1 MAEIMDIDVDTTDD
15 LDTTKYLELDVPET
29 KKEEAEVKAAPEIP
43 ELPEKY
49 RNKSVQD
56 VVKMHQEAEKLASRQ
71 AQEVGEVRRLADELL
86 KAQLNHKQPEKETA
100 KEVDFFENPQEAIR
114 QAVESNPKVIAAEQ
128 YTVQMQKEL
137 SRQKLAQKHPDLM
150 SVVQDGEFIEWV
162 KGSKVRMKLY
172 QEADQNFDFDSGD
185 ELLSTYKQIKAI
197 NVSRET
203 PKVSEI
209 EKESRK
215 QTAVAASVDTSGTN
229 ESTRKVYRRADL
241 MRLMTRDPARYEAM
255 SDEIYQAYAEGRVK

>member
-15 LDTTKYLELDVPET
+15 LDTTKDLELDVTEP
-29 KKEEAEVKAAPEIP
+29 KKEEPEVKAAPEIP

-100 KEVDFFENPQEAIR
+100 KEIDFFENPQEAIR
-114 QAVESNPKVIAAEQ
+114 RAVESNPKVIAAEQ
-128 YTVQMQKEL
+128 YTVQMQKDL
-137 SRQKLAQKHPDLM
+137 SRQKLAQKHPDM
-150 SVVQDGEFIEWV
+150 MNVVQDGEFIEWV
-162 KGSKVRMKLY
+162 KSSPVRMKLF

-185 ELLSTYKQIKAI
+185 ELLSTYKQLKSVK
-197 NVSRET
+197 NVPRE
-203 PKVSEI
+203 PVSEV

-215 QTAVAASVDTSGTN
+215 QAAVAASVDTGGTN
-229 ESTRKVYRRADL
+229 ESSRKVYRRADL
-241 MRLMTRDPARYEAM
+241 MRLMTKDPARYEAM
-255 SDEIYQAYAEGRVK
+255 SDEIYRAYAEGRVK

>member
-1 MAEIMDIDVDTTDD
+1 MAEIMDMDVDTTDG
-15 LDTTKYLELDVPET
+15 LDTTIDLKPEVPEPQ
-29 KKEEAEVKAAPEIP
+29 KVEPVAAPEVP

-86 KAQLNHKQPEKETA
+86 KAQLNHKQPEIEKA
-100 KEVDFFENPQEAIR
+100 KEIDFFENPQEAIR

-137 SRQKLAQKHPDLM
+137 SRQRLAQKHPDLM
-150 SVVQDGEFIEWV
+150 EVVQDGEFVEWV
-162 KGSKVRMKLY
+162 KASPVRMKLY
-172 QEADQNFDFDSGD
+172 QEADKNFDFDSGD
-185 ELLSTYKQIKAI
+185 ELLSTYKQLKSVK
-197 NVSRET
+197 NVPRET
-203 PKVSEI
+203 VSEV

-215 QTAVAASVDTSGTN
+215 QAATAASVDTSGTN
-229 ESTRKVYRRADL
+229 ESSRKVYRRADL

-255 SDEIYQAYAEGRVK
+255 SEEIYQAYAEGRVK